1 VLQLIGRLAFFALL
15 LVLAAGG
22 LAALI
27 ALASGRAATAR
38 RALLAVA
45 GASGLYLI
53 ALIAASVSSR
63 EVVLPVGTEKS
74 ICGLD
79 CDLHFSVVSARR
91 VPDALAIVP
100 AHTRWWVEVRA
111 RSDAKRVA
119 MDLAPFQVLAVDD
132 RGANFPSIDPMS
144 GAYRRRPFAGALAP
158 GRTDTLRLAFDVPDR
173 TIHPRLLVTEADPVS
188 RFVLGDEASLF
199 HRPIL
204 FALESEVVA
213 GERAA
218 PVAR

>member
-15 LVLAAGG
+15 FLLAAGG
-22 LAALI
+22 LVVIVDLVRGHIAKARIAGLAL
-27 ALASGRAATAR
+27 
-38 RALLAVA
+38 A

-53 ALIAASVSSR
+53 ALIAASLSSR

-79 CDLHFSVVSARR
+79 CDLHFSVISARR
-91 VPDALAIVP
+91 VPDALAIAP
-100 AHTRWWVEVRA
+100 GHTRWWVEVRA

-119 MDLAPFQVLAVDD
+119 MDLVPFQVLAVDD
-132 RGANFPSIDPMS
+132 RGADYPSIDPMS
-144 GAYRRRPFAGALAP
+144 GAFRRRPFAGALAP
-158 GRTDTLRLAFDVPDR
+158 GQSDTLRLAFDVPQR
-173 TIHPRLLVTEADPVS
+173 TIHPRLRVTEADAVS

-218 PVAR
+218 PGGR